1 MIRDTHRKIRS
12 LIREMLNEIDI
23 EEIGQTCWA
32 PGSTH
37 DLKTCTVG
45 NDKYYLKFSDPDL
58 FGADDPSL
66 QILNEYLAYRIF
78 RLFPGINIPER
89 VEPVYD
95 RIGKRVGLMTTPAAG
110 SSGRIISSKQ
120 LAKLLS
126 SSVYASI
133 FLAHWDISNTANVI
147 VSQDANRATLI
158 DPGGTMDFRARGER
172 KGTMFGDDPSELSS
186 MISGPRSRTD
196 IFDGADLRQAA
207 EEFLAVN
214 WSKMSSTIQEVLKEV
229 SDDLQERG
237 MDRLLSQWQGYVS
250 RIEPILAKRHKTIV
264 LHAQHILES

>member
-1 MIRDTHRKIRS
+1 MTYDTRIIRS

-45 NDKYYLKFSDPDL
+45 NDKYYLKFSDPNL

-95 RIGKRVGLMTTPAAG
+95 RVVKRVGLMTTPAAG
-110 SSGRIISSKQ
+110 SSGRNISRKQ
-120 LAKLLS
+120 LAKLCLLASMRLS
-126 SSVYASI
+126 
-133 FLAHWDISNTANVI
+133 FLRI
-147 VSQDANRATLI
+147 
-158 DPGGTMDFRARGER
+158 GTSL
-172 KGTMFGDDPSELSS
+172 TP
-186 MISGPRSRTD
+186 PT
-196 IFDGADLRQAA
+196 
-207 EEFLAVN
+207 
-214 WSKMSSTIQEVLKEV
+214 
-229 SDDLQERG
+229 
-237 MDRLLSQWQGYVS
+237 LLS
-250 RIEPILAKRHKTIV
+250 HKTQI
-264 LHAQHILES
+264 AQR

>member
-1 MIRDTHRKIRS
+1 MMNGAHRKIRS
-12 LIREMLNEIDI
+12 LIREMLNEIDV
-23 EEIGQTCWA
+23 EEVGQACYA

-45 NDKYYLKFSDPDL
+45 NDRYYLKFSDPDL

-78 RLFPGINIPER
+78 RLFPGISTPGR
-89 VEPVYD
+89 VELVYD
-95 RIGKRVGLMTTPAAG
+95 RGGMRVGLMTSPAAG
-110 SSGRIISSKQ
+110 SSGRSISHKQ

-147 VSQDANRATLI
+147 VSPDAAKATLI

-172 KGTMFGDDPSELSS
+172 KGSMFGDEPGELRS
-186 MISGPRSRTD
+186 MMPGPRSRTD

-214 WSKMSSTIQEVLKEV
+214 WSKISSTIQAVSQQV
-229 SDDLQERG
+229 SDDLQTRG

>member
-1 MIRDTHRKIRS
+1 MTRGAYKKIRS
-12 LIREMLNEIDI
+12 LIKEMLNEIDI
-23 EEIGQTCWA
+23 EEVGQTCWA

-45 NDKYYLKFSDPDL
+45 DDKYFLKFSDPNL

-78 RLFPGINIPER
+78 RLFPGVRIPGR

-95 RIGKRVGLMTTPAAG
+95 RANQRVGLMTSPAAG
-110 SSGRIISSKQ
+110 QSGRSISRKQ
-120 LAKLLS
+120 LAALLS
-126 SSVYASI
+126 TSVYASI

-147 VSQDANRATLI
+147 VSPDGSAATLI

-172 KGTMFGDDPSELSS
+172 KGTMFGDNPSELSS

-207 EEFLAVN
+207 DEFLAVDWTN
-214 WSKMSSTIQEVLKEV
+214 ISSTIDDTLQEVSNE
-229 SDDLQERG
+229 LQKRG
-237 MDRLLSQWQGYVS
+237 MDKLLSQWREYIS
-250 RIEPILAKRHKTIV
+250 HIAPILAKRHKQIV
-264 LHAQHILES
+264 LHAEHILES